1 MAAVGR
7 FHAGHN
13 GFFLRNLCPLRT
25 YKFCQGYRQ
34 QRKTKTPPFGRGAM
48 PFILRPRGTCP
59 APGHRITNSVKAIVC
74 ATANTPASVRERN
87 YPSLITLLIA
97 LSHKLNRAISA
108 PARQCIKTPT
118 VSTKCSHFSVLSII
132 LPSIVYRNAAAL
144 PCRSHPAAHRPFSRE
159 GRLSFRT
166 VTSFLQDC
174 FRQGRRQQRNRDKL
188 VCFQTGAVSV

>member
-1 MAAVGR
+1 
-7 FHAGHN
+7 
-13 GFFLRNLCPLRT
+13 
-25 YKFCQGYRQ
+25 
-34 QRKTKTPPFGRGAM
+34 M

-59 APGHRITNSVKAIVC
+59 ASGHRITNSVKAIVC

-108 PARQCIKTPT
+108 PARRCIKTPT

-132 LPSIVYRNAAAL
+132 LPSIIYRNAAAL

-188 VCFQTGAVSV
+188 VCFQTGAVVGLAIRQQQKSPSVRRGAM